1 MLVLSR
7 KEGQRIVIGG
17 SIVITIMESRSNR
30 VRIGVKA
37 PSEVPIHREEVFQRI
52 GVERREPVFAASPNE
67 SEFHPEF
74 A

>member
-17 SIVITIMESRSNR
+17 SIVITIMDSRSNR
-30 VRIGVKA
+30 VRIGVEA
-37 PSEVPIHREEVFQRI
+37 PTEVPIHREEIFQRI
-52 GVERREPVFAASPNE
+52 GVERRAPILSASPNE
-67 SEFHPEF
+67 SAFHPEF